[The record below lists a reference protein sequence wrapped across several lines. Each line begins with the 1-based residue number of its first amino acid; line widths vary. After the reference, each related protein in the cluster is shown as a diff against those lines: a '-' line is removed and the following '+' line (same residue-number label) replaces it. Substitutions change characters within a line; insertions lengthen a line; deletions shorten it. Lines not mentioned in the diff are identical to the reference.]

1 MKECKKE
8 DKQEESQSSNSTG
21 VEYCLEG
28 NYSLTTSSS
37 NFAIGTTNST
47 ISNISGSNS
56 LWISPDYSM
65 GVQKKMVQKILDGQI
80 ELESLIDKGQTEVF
94 EIDEIKFEKKQSR
107 IKCNI
112 EVDLNY
118 VEKLKSKNELLLEF
132 VAFVDLEKSDSNTFW
147 YYNNPNNILIYTGGT
162 TLVGNAGGNS
172 TITVNP
178 TYWTST
184 TTIPANCSYTFGTSN
199 SVATMV

>member
-1 MKECKKE
+1 MKKG
-8 DKQEESQSSNSTG
+8 KQEDESQDFQSSASS
-21 VEYCLEG
+21 EIKFCSEG
-28 NYSLTTSSS
+28 KYSFATTSS
-37 NFAIGTTNST
+37 NIVLGTTNTT

-94 EIDEIKFEKKQSR
+94 EIDEINFEKKQSR
-107 IKCNI
+107 IRCSI
-112 EVDLNY
+112 EVDVDYL
-118 VEKLKSKNELLLEF
+118 EKLKSKNELLLEF
-132 VAFVDLEKSDSNTFW
+132 VPFVDPEKSDSNNFW
-147 YYNNPNNILIYTGGT
+147 YYNNPNNILIYNGGT

-184 TTIPANCSYTFGTSN
+184 TTIPVSCSYVFGASN
-199 SVATMV
+199 SVGTMV